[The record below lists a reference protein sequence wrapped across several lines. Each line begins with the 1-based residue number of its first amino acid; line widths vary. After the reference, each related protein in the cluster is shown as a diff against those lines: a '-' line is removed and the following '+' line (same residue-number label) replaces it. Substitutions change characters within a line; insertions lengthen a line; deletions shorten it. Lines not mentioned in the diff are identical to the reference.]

1 MNLLCG
7 YYYGIAFL
15 ILPANIF
22 VTSNVV
28 TYYFFYTA
36 VVLGKPPQ
44 KFHSIQIKYG
54 NH

>member
-1 MNLLCG
+1 MNRLCG
-7 YYYGIAFL
+7 YYYRIAFL
-15 ILPANIF
+15 ILLANIF

-28 TYYFFYTA
+28 TYNFFYT

-44 KFHSIQIKYG
+44 EFHSIQIKYG